1 MGMRPRQQF
10 DQQLQ
15 RLQDSLVQMSE
26 MVCQAISDSIAALK
40 ARDLELAR
48 EVVARDEEINALR
61 FEVDEACLAILA
73 TQQPTASDLRRV
85 VSAMNVVLDLE
96 RMGDHAANVAKIAIR
111 IGDEPP
117 LKPLID
123 IPYMA
128 KQCCDMLRSVMTAY
142 AELNAAAAEAISK
155 QDNIVDQL
163 YDQVFRELLTYMI
176 EDERT
181 IKRAMH
187 LLFVAHNLE
196 RIADRVTNICE
207 RVIYLRT
214 GRMKE
219 LDYSLDT
226 GI

>member
-1 MGMRPRQQF
+1 MRPRQQF
-10 DQQLQ
+10 DRQLQ

-48 EVVARDEEINALR
+48 EVVARDDEINALR

-128 KQCCDMLRSVMTAY
+128 KQCCDMLRSAMAAY
-142 AELNAAAAEAISK
+142 TELNAAAAEAISK

-187 LLFVAHNLE
+187 LLFIAHNLE